1 MTREELVAY
10 IERDIA
16 QKGGARVPMGVI
28 REALAYEARNFT
40 TFDAALE
47 EFARSHG
54 WRVRPDDDLPTLRF
68 LFSPVE
74 GAGKLSKKK
83 GKK

>member
-1 MTREELVAY
+1 MTKEELVAY

-16 QKGGARVPMGVI
+16 QKGGARVPLGI
-28 REALAYEARNFT
+28 LREALADDMRVST
-40 TFDAALE
+40 TLDAAAE
-47 EFARSHG
+47 EFASNHG

-74 GAGKLSKKK
+74 SAG
-83 GKK
+83 